1 VARPLLTRLVVTTSP
16 TTVRVAEET
25 PTQPEPG
32 ASPPQP
38 RLRDRAELRQALVP
52 LGILLL
58 AGAIVIVMAAG
69 WNGWISSRTWQTTD
83 DAYLRRDVT
92 PLSTKSAGIVAQLA
106 TGDFQSVKAG
116 DLLVQLRD
124 DDFRAQVDLAQAAVS
139 ATRASLEE
147 LRTQKELQQT
157 RIVEAIANLRA
168 TSADVERSRKD
179 RLREEEM
186 IKGGATTTQHLE
198 HAIADHDRFRAT
210 LDGRRAE
217 LDSQRKELAILGAR
231 ESQLEA
237 ELRAR
242 EASVA
247 VAQVNLDYTRIVAPT
262 DGVLGE
268 RKVRPGQLVS
278 AGTQVVS
285 LVGNVVWVI
294 ANYKET
300 QLAHVRVGNRAEVS
314 VDAIPGVV
322 WRGRVDTISPASGA
336 QFSLLPP
343 DNASG
348 NFTKIAQRVPV
359 KIALDPDQQL
369 SDRLRSGMSV
379 VASIKTEE

>member
-1 VARPLLTRLVVTTSP
+1 MLAQLPVTTSS
-16 TTVRVAEET
+16 T
-25 PTQPEPG
+25 TQPEPG
-32 ASPPQP
+32 VSPPHP
-38 RLRDRAELRQALVP
+38 HLRDRAELREALVP

-58 AGAIVIVMAAG
+58 AGAIVIVMAG
-69 WNGWISSRTWQTTD
+69 RWNGWISSRTWQTTD

-92 PLSTKSAGIVAQLA
+92 PLSTKSTGIVARLA

-147 LRTQKELQQT
+147 LQAQKELQQA

-179 RLREEEM
+179 RLREEKM
-186 IKGGATTTQHLE
+186 IKTGATATQDLD

-217 LDSQRKELAILGAR
+217 IDSQQKQLAMLGAR
-231 ESQLEA
+231 EAELEA
-237 ELRAR
+237 ELRAK

-247 VAQVNLDYTRIVAPT
+247 VAEVNLDYTRIVAPA

-285 LVGNVVWVI
+285 LVGNTVWVI

-300 QLAHVRVGNRAEVS
+300 QLAHVRVGNRAEVT
-314 VDAIPGVV
+314 VDGIPGVV